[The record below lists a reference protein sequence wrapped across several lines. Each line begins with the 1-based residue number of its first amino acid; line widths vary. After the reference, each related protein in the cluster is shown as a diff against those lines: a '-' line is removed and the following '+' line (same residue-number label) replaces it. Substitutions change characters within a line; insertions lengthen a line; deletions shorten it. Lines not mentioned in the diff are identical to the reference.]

1 MRRKASPERDAV
13 AVSEALC
20 SLTPDEVGAVARFIE
35 VCERVEQMGPEE
47 AASWRCHLLA
57 WRAFLE
63 LGESA
68 EPNG

>member
-1 MRRKASPERDAV
+1 MRRKASPESDAV
-13 AVSEALC
+13 AMDQTRY

-35 VCERVEQMGPEE
+35 VCELVEQMGPEE
-47 AASWRCHLLA
+47 AASWRSRLLA